1 MQRVARIACVLA
13 LVGFG
18 YLLGTAHVG
27 GLGLLHAQQ
36 QTGEQEVDP
45 NQPSIA
51 SLDRIRAAA
60 DAVAQ
65 AAESL
70 SQEARYITA
79 TEGLNSFTVLSGGAN
94 AIDDLESGRGV
105 DPVTFAALYADMA
118 VPEVAEH
125 LEKDAQ
131 GRLTYKGKVVRMYP
145 VSRLRAVFQTQGRL
159 RGEE

>member
-1 MQRVARIACVLA
+1 MQRFARTGTVLA

-27 GLGLLHAQQ
+27 GPGRLQAQQ
-36 QTGEQEVDP
+36 GGQQQDP
-45 NQPSIA
+45 AQPSIA
-51 SLDRIRAAA
+51 SQDRVRQAA

-65 AAESL
+65 AAEAL
-70 SQEARYITA
+70 GQEARYIPA
-79 TEGLNSFTVLSGGAN
+79 TEGLNSFVVLSGGAN
-94 AIDDLESGRGV
+94 AMDDLESGRGV
-105 DPVTFAALYADMA
+105 DPVTFAGLYADMA

-145 VSRLRAVFQTQGRL
+145 VSRLRAIFEEQARL